1 MTVLISG
8 ATKGIGK
15 AIALAC
21 ASKGFDLVLG
31 ARNQLDLNKLKNQI
45 LALYPKLK
53 ISVYSI
59 DFSNILQIEQF
70 VNQTLSKHKKIDVLI
85 NNVGAYKEDNV
96 TTSISLLDEML
107 NINLKSAYY
116 LSKLIIPQLKEGD
129 SIINICSILSKN
141 VRKEAASYT
150 ISKHALY
157 GFNNTLREEL
167 RHRKIK
173 VTAILPGSVYTPSW
187 NGISVNSEELIQA
200 EDVAKAVLFAIECSP
215 NAVAEEIIIR
225 PINFDNP

>member
-21 ASKGFDLVLG
+21 ASKGYDLALG
-31 ARNQLDLNKLKNQI
+31 ARNQSDLIEFKNEIQT
-45 LALYPKLK
+45 LYQKLK
-53 ISVYSI
+53 ISVHAI
-59 DFSNILQIEQF
+59 DFCNILQIEQF
-70 VNQTLSKHKKIDVLI
+70 VNQTLAEHKKIDILV

-157 GFNNTLREEL
+157 GFNNALREEL
-167 RHRKIK
+167 RDKKIK

-187 NGISVNSEELIQA
+187 NGIPVNSEELIQA

-225 PINFDNP
+225 PITFDNP

>member
-21 ASKGFDLVLG
+21 ASKGFDLALG
-31 ARNQLDLNKLKNQI
+31 ARNQSDLIEFKNEIQS
-45 LALYPKLK
+45 LYPKVK
-53 ISVYSI
+53 ISVHAV

-70 VNQTLSKHKKIDVLI
+70 VSQTLAEHKKIDILV

-129 SIINICSILSKN
+129 SIINICSVLSKN

-157 GFNNTLREEL
+157 GFNNALREEL
-167 RHRKIK
+167 RYQKIK

-187 NGISVNSEELIQA
+187 DEISVNPEELIQA

-225 PINFDNP
+225 PITFDNP

>member
-21 ASKGFDLVLG
+21 ASSGYNLALG
-31 ARNQLDLNKLKNQI
+31 ARNDKDLIELKKEIQSLYPEIKIAVNAVDFTNNAQINEFVKLI
-45 LALYPKLK
+45 LA
-53 ISVYSI
+53 
-59 DFSNILQIEQF
+59 E
-70 VNQTLSKHKKIDVLI
+70 HKKIDVLV

-96 TTSISLLDEML
+96 ATSNSILDQML
-107 NINLKSAYY
+107 DINLKSAYT
-116 LSKLIIPQLKEGD
+116 LTKALLPQFKEGD

-141 VRKEAASYT
+141 VRKEAVSYS

-157 GFNNTLREEL
+157 GFNNALREEV
-167 RHRKIK
+167 RHKKIK
-173 VTAILPGSVYTPSW
+173 VTAILPGSVNTPSW
-187 NGISVNSEELIQA
+187 DGIPVNREDLIQA
-200 EDVAKAVLFAIECSP
+200 DDIAKAVLFAINCSI

-225 PINFDNP
+225 PITFDNK